1 MVGISPCF
9 VCRGQKWM
17 VYQPILSVMEIIVD
31 ISSGFCLSWTKNW
44 YINQFCLSQ
53 TILVVMSS
61 GFVCLDNKSWYIN
74 RVCLSWTLMVCISP
88 SFICHGQCWLVYLP
102 VTSVVN
108 NIGWY
113 ICLSWTIMVGL
124 STDFVFHG
132 QYWLVY
138 HPVLSVVDNIG
149 WYINWF
155 CLSRK

>member
-1 MVGISPCF
+1 MVGI
-9 VCRGQKWM
+9 
-17 VYQPILSVMEIIVD
+17 L
-31 ISSGFCLSWTKNW
+31 
-44 YINQFCLSQ
+44 
-53 TILVVMSS
+53 
-61 GFVCLDNKSWYIN
+61 
-74 RVCLSWTLMVCISP
+74 P
-88 SFICHGQCWLVYLP
+88 SFICYGQCWLVYLP
-102 VTSVVN
+102 VLSVVN

-113 ICLSWTIMVGL
+113 INRFCLSWTIMVSL